1 MRFRLTR
8 LRFELVRF
16 GLLMLDKIR
25 PVREGLVARLTL
37 ERLLAGVDTN
47 MDLQSKGVGKE
58 LIAVMT
64 LVSLFRGSIP
74 AVAAFITV

>member
-1 MRFRLTR
+1 M
-8 LRFELVRF
+8 RF

-74 AVAAFITV
+74 TVAAFITV